1 MQANTKIIL
10 PRPWGNA
17 LFKVAGSKD
26 LKIPLS
32 LWQTWKKTHL
42 VRMYTHDFQF
52 NTILNILT
60 VFLTNCWHVK
70 LMGIIHMA
78 MKDFAA
84 VISRNEVCT

>member
-1 MQANTKIIL
+1 
-10 PRPWGNA
+10 
-17 LFKVAGSKD
+17 
-26 LKIPLS
+26 
-32 LWQTWKKTHL
+32 
-42 VRMYTHDFQF
+42 MYTHNDFQF

-60 VFLTNCWHVK
+60 VFLPNCWHVK